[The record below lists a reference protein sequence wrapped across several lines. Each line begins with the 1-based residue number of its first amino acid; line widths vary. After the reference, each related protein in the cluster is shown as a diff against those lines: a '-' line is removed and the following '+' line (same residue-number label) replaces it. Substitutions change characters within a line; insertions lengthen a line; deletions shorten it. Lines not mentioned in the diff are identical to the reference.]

1 MPASVNPTT
10 PWRPAW
16 AVVVALVV
24 LVACIPLGFAF
35 IRLILLSNGDPVGLF
50 VGGLGT
56 LATLPP
62 AFAMIRYL
70 ARGGRTAFAVG
81 AIWGGLTIG
90 INLLAMLPH

>member
-1 MPASVNPTT
+1 MPPSVNPTT

-90 INLLAMLPH
+90 MNLLTMLPH